1 MLLSRAKEVFC
12 SSVLLTG
19 LVVTAACSSI
29 VHNGPRQFAINSTPE
44 GAKVSAYKVGSSTA
58 IDNGITPKTFSLS
71 PRKGFFSGQ
80 PYLIKVEKEGFK
92 PVEIKLKPE
101 LSGWYWGNLL
111 FGGLIGMLV
120 VDPATGAMWN
130 LAVDSGDKKA
140 DRANRKK
147 ASQEPVLVVK
157 LIGET
162 TETERD
168 KMTPIQQGN

>member
-1 MLLSRAKEVFC
+1 MVLSRIKEVVG
-12 SSVLLTG
+12 SSVLLCG
-19 LVVTAACSSI
+19 LITTAACSSI

-44 GAKVSAYKVGSSTA
+44 GAKVSAYKQGSSIA
-58 IDNGITPKTFSLS
+58 IDSGVTPKTFSLS
-71 PRKGFFSGQ
+71 PRKSFFSGQ
-80 PYLIKVEKEGFK
+80 PYIIKVEKDGFK
-92 PVEIKLKPE
+92 PVEVKLKPE
-101 LSGWYWGNLL
+101 ISGWYWGNLF

-147 ASQEPVLVVK
+147 ATRDPVLVVK

-162 TETERD
+162 TEAERD
-168 KMTPIQQGN
+168 KMVPIQ